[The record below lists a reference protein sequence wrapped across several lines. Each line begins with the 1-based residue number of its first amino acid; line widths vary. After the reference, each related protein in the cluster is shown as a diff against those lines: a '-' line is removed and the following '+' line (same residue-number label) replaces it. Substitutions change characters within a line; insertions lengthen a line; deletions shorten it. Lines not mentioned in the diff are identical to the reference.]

1 MTGYLTPE
9 DFNPRSYKR
18 SDYDGYHR
26 ALHPQISIH
35 APTRGATD
43 HAIPP
48 ESYFRI
54 SIHAPTRGATQNQP
68 FIFSILSI
76 SIHAPTR
83 GATEVSAVFKIND
96 VISIHA
102 PTRGATV
109 NTYQKMNDI
118 EFQSTL
124 LQEERRI
131 AIKQMLLPCRFQSTL
146 LQEERL
152 CLMIVKW

>member
-35 APTRGATD
+35 APTRGAT
-43 HAIPP
+43 
-48 ESYFRI
+48 
-54 SIHAPTRGATQNQP
+54 
-68 FIFSILSI
+68 
-76 SIHAPTR
+76 
-83 GATEVSAVFKIND
+83 
-96 VISIHA
+96 
-102 PTRGATV
+102 V

-124 LQEERRI
+124 LQEERQVSVE
-131 AIKQMLLPCRFQSTL
+131 AIKDHGYISIHAPTRGATRTDGTEKLWDFYFNPRSYK
-146 LQEERL
+146 RSDYSPD
-152 CLMIVKW
+152 